1 MGHIKKLVIQ
11 GFKSFARK
19 TEIPFENAMN
29 VIVGPNGS
37 GKSNI
42 ADALCFVLGRM
53 SIKSIRAA
61 KAANLLF
68 SGNKNYKGVSE
79 AYVELVFD
87 NADGAF
93 SINSTEV
100 SIKRIVR
107 RNGLSI
113 YKINNE
119 TKTRQELI
127 ELIAQAGIDPN
138 GFNIVLQGDIT
149 SFVKMGPDE
158 RRKVIEEVAGISIY
172 ETRKVKSLHELEKT
186 EEKLKEVSA
195 VLREKNAYLKNL
207 EKDRLDALNYQKI
220 EQLMK
225 KCKAT
230 VLSKTIK
237 EKEKEIW
244 AIEKVLENNRKEI
257 DDRKVKIKNKES
269 DVRSLQEKINE
280 VNKNIQLSTGEEQ
293 EILHKEI
300 SELKSILGGTTAR
313 KENFENRIDQNREKE
328 LNLKEKLKE
337 LDSEIQKMHSSS
349 PEIKKQQGALKEI
362 QDKFDILEKQRR
374 AFYITKSE
382 LSTLENKKE
391 EKNRLIIGY
400 NKELEII
407 ERNINQIFSEIKYE
421 KSISSLTT
429 LKDKTISERINLK
442 EKRVS
447 IEKEILELEKT
458 NAILIQ
464 AVTRERKLKG
474 DIIGLDVCPMC
485 RNKITEE
492 HRCYVIDSSNSKI
505 KNADEEIIK
514 NSDKK
519 KQLSEEINTIIDKMS
534 SLEQKQREIEVDLI
548 KIKNAEEKKENIKRI
563 VTSKKEAEDSLIDLN
578 KRINELK
585 TKYEEL
591 KNVEEKY
598 EDARLKVQE
607 FSLID
612 VDVDT
617 NVALKQRELERIK
630 SEIKTIVRDTEETQI
645 ELKAITEKLQENDKI
660 LNKKELE
667 EEKLYE
673 KFQKLYT
680 DRNELQD
687 QQKAVETSIM
697 GLQHEIRNFEEKA
710 GAINIQKAQHQAQ
723 LENFRFE
730 FKDFETVEQVSMT
743 IEQAREKIQES
754 QIRLSQL
761 GTINLKAVEIYDQ
774 VKNACDQI
782 AEKMNTIS
790 QEKEKIMKIISE
802 IDKKKKKS
810 FITTLDAL
818 NALFTR
824 NFTQLSKKGEVF
836 LDVENKEDPFAGGL
850 SIIVKVGKGKYFD
863 ISSLSGGEKTLVAL
877 SLIFAIQEYKPYC
890 FYIFD
895 EIDAALDKHNSE
907 LLAAL
912 IKRYMLAGQYII
924 ITHNDALIS
933 EATTLYGVSMQEGL
947 SKVISLKI

>member
-29 VIVGPNGS
+29 IIVGPNGS

-68 SGNKNYKGVSE
+68 SGNKNYKGVTE

-100 SIKRIVR
+100 SIKRVVR

-158 RRKVIEEVAGISIY
+158 RRRVIEEVAGISIY

-186 EEKLKEVSA
+186 DEKLKEVSA
-195 VLREKNAYLKNL
+195 ILREKNAYLKNL
-207 EKDRLDALNYQKI
+207 EKDRQDALNYQRI

-244 AIEKVLENNRKEI
+244 SIEKALENNKKEI
-257 DDRKVKIKNKES
+257 DDRKAKSRSKEV
-269 DVRSLQEKINE
+269 DIRSLQEKINE

-300 SELKSILGGTTAR
+300 SELKSILGGTVAR
-313 KENFENRIDQNREKE
+313 KENFENRIEQNKEKE

-337 LDSEIQKMHSSS
+337 LDIEIQKMHNSS

-362 QDKFDILEKQRR
+362 QEKFDILEKQRR
-374 AFYITKSE
+374 TFYITKSE

-407 ERNINQIFSEIKYE
+407 ERNLNQIFSEIKYE
-421 KSISSLTT
+421 KSISGLTT

-442 EKRVS
+442 EKRTS

-474 DIIGLDVCPMC
+474 DIIGLDICPMC

-492 HRCYVIDSSNSKI
+492 HRCYVIDSSNGKI

-514 NSDKK
+514 NTEKK
-519 KQLSEEINTIIDKMS
+519 KQLSEETNTIMDKTS
-534 SLEQKQREIEVDLI
+534 LLEQKQRELEIDLM

-563 VTSKKEAEDSLIDLN
+563 ITNKKEAEDSLIELN

-585 TKYEEL
+585 LKFEEL
-591 KNVEEKY
+591 KNVEERY
-598 EDARLKVQE
+598 EETRLKIQE
-607 FSLID
+607 FSIMD
-612 VDVDT
+612 VDIDT

-630 SEIKTIVRDTEETQI
+630 SEIKTIVRDSEGTQV
-645 ELKAITEKLQENDKI
+645 ELNVILEKLQENDKI

-687 QQKAVETSIM
+687 QQKAVETFVM
-697 GLQHEIRNFEEKA
+697 GIQHEIRNFEEKA
-710 GAINIQKAQHQAQ
+710 GAINIQRAQHHAQ
-723 LENFRFE
+723 LENLKFE
-730 FKDFETVEQVSMT
+730 FKDFETTEQVSMT

-754 QIRLSQL
+754 QIRLGQL
-761 GTINLKAVEIYDQ
+761 GTINLKAVEIYEQ
-774 VKNACDQI
+774 VKSACDQI

-810 FITTLDAL
+810 FMTTLDAL
-818 NALFTR
+818 NNLFTR

-836 LDVENKEDPFAGGL
+836 LDIENKEDPFAGGL

-877 SLIFAIQEYKPYC
+877 SLIFAIQEHKPYC